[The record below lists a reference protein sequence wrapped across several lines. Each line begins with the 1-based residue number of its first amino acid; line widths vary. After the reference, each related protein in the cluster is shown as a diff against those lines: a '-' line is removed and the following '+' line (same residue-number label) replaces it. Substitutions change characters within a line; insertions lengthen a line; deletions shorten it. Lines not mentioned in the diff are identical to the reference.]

1 MIDVLPLMR
10 ASVSADDMSRQ
21 KRSAPNMRATPVHSS
36 AQCFAHADRL
46 RRCSALAGL
55 LLAATAP
62 AALAQAYPSKPVTLI
77 VSFPPGAATD
87 FSARVAASRMTEN
100 LGQRVVVQNRDGASG
115 VIGTDY
121 VAKSAPDGYTMLWA
135 SSSLTISASTGDK
148 LPYDPVRDFAP
159 VGLFTRIPF
168 LLVVHPSVPARTVKE
183 LVALA
188 KARPGQL
195 NYGSSGPLAFNHL
208 GAELL
213 KIKTGVDI
221 VHIPYRGA
229 APMATDLLAGQ
240 VDLAFTGPT
249 TSVPHMNV
257 GRLRAIAITSRQR
270 SPLLPELP
278 TMVEAGV
285 PDYEFTQ
292 WYGLVTPAK
301 TPREAINRMNA
312 ALRQAIADADVQKRM
327 AADAGVLVAM
337 TPEEFGAFYAADIEA
352 KSSLVKAIG
361 RK

>member
-1 MIDVLPLMR
+1 MPVAVLRHTLPAM
-10 ASVSADDMSRQ
+10 V
-21 KRSAPNMRATPVHSS
+21 
-36 AQCFAHADRL
+36 
-46 RRCSALAGL
+46 
-55 LLAATAP
+55 LAAAVP
-62 AALAQAYPSKPVTLI
+62 LALAQTFPTRPVTLV

-87 FSARVAASRMTEN
+87 FSARVAANRMTEG

-121 VAKSAPDGYTMLWA
+121 VAKSTPDGYTMLWA
-135 SSSLTISASTGDK
+135 SSSLTISASTGK
-148 LPYDPVRDFAP
+148 LPYDPVHDFAP
-159 VGLFTRIPF
+159 VGLFTRNPF
-168 LLVVHPSVPARTVKE
+168 LLVVHPSVPVKTVKE

-188 KARPGQL
+188 KARPGKL

-229 APMATDLLAGQ
+229 APMSADLLAGQ

-249 TSVPHMNV
+249 TSAPHMSV

-270 SPLLPELP
+270 SPMFPALP

-292 WYGLVTPAK
+292 WYGLMTPAK
-301 TPREAINRMNA
+301 TPREAITRMNA
-312 ALRQAIADADVQKRM
+312 ALRQAIGDADVQKRM
-327 AADAGVLVAM
+327 AADAGVLVAT
-337 TPEEFGAFYAADIEA
+337 TPEEFGVFYAEDIESKA
-352 KSSLVKAIG
+352 RLVKAIG
-361 RK
+361 K

>member
-1 MIDVLPLMR
+1 MHVAILSYTLP
-10 ASVSADDMSRQ
+10 
-21 KRSAPNMRATPVHSS
+21 
-36 AQCFAHADRL
+36 
-46 RRCSALAGL
+46 ALA
-55 LLAATAP
+55 LAAAAP
-62 AALAQAYPSKPVTLI
+62 AALAQAFPTRPVTVV

-87 FSARVAASRMTEN
+87 FSARVAANRMTEG

-121 VAKSAPDGYTMLWA
+121 VAKSTPDGYTMLWA
-135 SSSLTISASTGDK
+135 SSSLTISASTGGK
-148 LPYDPVRDFAP
+148 LPYDPVHDFAP

-168 LLVVHPSVPARTVKE
+168 LLVVHPSVPVKTVKE

-188 KARPGQL
+188 KARPGKL

-229 APMATDLLAGQ
+229 APMSADLLAGQ

-249 TSVPHMNV
+249 TAAPHMSV

-270 SPLLPELP
+270 SSMFPALP

-292 WYGLVTPAK
+292 WYGLMTPAK

-312 ALRQAIADADVQKRM
+312 ALRQAIGDADVQKRM
-327 AADAGVLVAM
+327 AADGGVLVAT
-337 TPEEFGAFYAADIEA
+337 TPEEFGVFYAEDIESKA
-352 KSSLVKAIG
+352 RLVKAIG
-361 RK
+361 K

>member
-1 MIDVLPLMR
+1 MPVAVLRHTLPAM
-10 ASVSADDMSRQ
+10 V
-21 KRSAPNMRATPVHSS
+21 
-36 AQCFAHADRL
+36 
-46 RRCSALAGL
+46 
-55 LLAATAP
+55 LAAAVP
-62 AALAQAYPSKPVTLI
+62 LALAQTFPTRPVTLV

-87 FSARVAASRMTEN
+87 FSARVAANRMTEG

-121 VAKSAPDGYTMLWA
+121 VAKSTPDGYTMLWA
-135 SSSLTISASTGDK
+135 SSSLTISASTGK
-148 LPYDPVRDFAP
+148 LPYDPVHDFAP

-168 LLVVHPSVPARTVKE
+168 LLVVHPSVPVKTVKE

-188 KARPGQL
+188 KARPGKL

-229 APMATDLLAGQ
+229 APMSADLLAGQ

-249 TSVPHMNV
+249 TSAPHMSV

-270 SPLLPELP
+270 SPMFPALP

-292 WYGLVTPAK
+292 WYGLMTPAK
-301 TPREAINRMNA
+301 TPREAITRMNA
-312 ALRQAIADADVQKRM
+312 ALRQAIGDADVQKRM
-327 AADAGVLVAM
+327 AADAGVLVAT
-337 TPEEFGAFYAADIEA
+337 TPEEFGVFYAADIESKA
-352 KSSLVKAIG
+352 RLVKAIG
-361 RK
+361 K

>member
-1 MIDVLPLMR
+1 MPVAVLRHTLPAM
-10 ASVSADDMSRQ
+10 V
-21 KRSAPNMRATPVHSS
+21 
-36 AQCFAHADRL
+36 
-46 RRCSALAGL
+46 
-55 LLAATAP
+55 LAAAVP
-62 AALAQAYPSKPVTLI
+62 VALAQAFPTRPVTLV

-87 FSARVAASRMTEN
+87 FSARVAANRMTEG

-121 VAKSAPDGYTMLWA
+121 VAKSTPDGYTMLWA
-135 SSSLTISASTGDK
+135 SSSLTISASTGK
-148 LPYDPVRDFAP
+148 LPYDPVHDFAP

-168 LLVVHPSVPARTVKE
+168 LLVVHPSVPVKTVKE

-188 KARPGQL
+188 KARPGKL

-229 APMATDLLAGQ
+229 APMSADLLAGQ

-249 TSVPHMNV
+249 TSAPHMSV

-270 SPLLPELP
+270 SPMFPALP

-312 ALRQAIADADVQKRM
+312 ALRQAIGDADVQKRM
-327 AADAGVLVAM
+327 AADAGVLVAT
-337 TPEEFGAFYAADIEA
+337 TPEEFGVFYAEDIESKA
-352 KSSLVKAIG
+352 RLVKAIG
-361 RK
+361 K

>member
-1 MIDVLPLMR
+1 
-10 ASVSADDMSRQ
+10 
-21 KRSAPNMRATPVHSS
+21 
-36 AQCFAHADRL
+36 
-46 RRCSALAGL
+46 
-55 LLAATAP
+55 
-62 AALAQAYPSKPVTLI
+62 
-77 VSFPPGAATD
+77 
-87 FSARVAASRMTEN
+87 
-100 LGQRVVVQNRDGASG
+100 VVQNRDGASG

-121 VAKSAPDGYTMLWA
+121 VAKSTPDGYTMLWA
-135 SSSLTISASTGDK
+135 SSSLTISASTGK
-148 LPYDPVRDFAP
+148 LPYDPAHDFAP

-168 LLVVHPSVPARTVKE
+168 LLVVHPSVPVKTVKE

-188 KARPGQL
+188 KARPGKL

-229 APMATDLLAGQ
+229 APMSADLLAGQ

-249 TSVPHMNV
+249 TSAPHMSV

-270 SPLLPELP
+270 SPMFPALP

-292 WYGLVTPAK
+292 WYGLMTPAK
-301 TPREAINRMNA
+301 TPREAITRMNA
-312 ALRQAIADADVQKRM
+312 ALRQAIGDADVQKRM
-327 AADAGVLVAM
+327 AADAGVLVAT
-337 TPEEFGAFYAADIEA
+337 TPEEFGVFYAEDIESKA
-352 KSSLVKAIG
+352 RLVKAIG
-361 RK
+361 K